1 MKADTPGP
9 KVQSEQDV
17 GDSLEILDGD
27 EAIQRLEL
35 KVVARNNSEQA
46 VEGSLR
52 LEAPDGWTVAPQ
64 QVNLSLETGGAET
77 VRFSVTVP
85 AGISQGHYPLHY
97 KIRYGQ
103 RDYADVL
110 TPVQMAAPGLS
121 VVDGSNCVKEEF
133 IITPA
138 QVMVHLINAQFVG
151 DLRYAY
157 IQGVKDELADILQ
170 PFGLTWHLIEDAEM
184 GYIDLSQFDAV
195 VVGHN
200 AYLVRNELRK
210 YAGRFVDYV
219 HQGGTLIV
227 QYQGYGY
234 QSPAGL
240 TPYPI
245 NYSQPHDRVTHQDAP
260 VTILDAEHMLF
271 RLPNVIRASDFDDW
285 VRDRGLYFFGQW
297 DKHYH
302 PLLACSDPGEEPKE
316 GGLLICQYGRG
327 TYLYTG
333 YSFFRQL
340 PAAVAGA
347 FRLFANILALPAA
360 LILEQTKR
368 RVFQNESVPASEKLV
383 SLFEVDTAIIRRN
396 KAGKPTEFGRKVW
409 LDEVD
414 GGIISDWRLLDGN
427 PSDDT
432 QRSRVCDSTRWHPA
446 IDNHCRTF
454 GKPPVQASADR
465 GVYSSANE
473 NYARQKGV
481 RHVVLPKAGYKS
493 QERHAHEKQA
503 WFKRGRRFHAGV
515 EGRTPSR
522 TGTGLGQCSQTQT
535 CLRHL
540 SLSWQSG
547 PPSLGWL
554 DHSGC

>member
-1 MKADTPGP
+1 MLRDRYENDKFFMEIVELTSKMDPVMSQIDKILEDDELYQQVRNDFSKRYPGTLQTGRSSSP
-9 KVQSEQDV
+9 VEVVLRMLVVKHLYGWSYARTEQHV
-17 GDSLEILDGD
+17 RDSLVLRLFCRVYFEDVPDEKTLLRWAHQIQTDTLKALNERVTKLAQELKITRGRKLRTDGTVVESNVRYPTD
-27 EAIQRLEL
+27 SGLLVDGVRVLGRTLTRAKQVLATAGGLAGTVFRNRSRSARKQALMIANQARKRSVSAKEKLKQSYRQLVKTTEKTVQQAKTVLEDLKASTREPAHRLSQRL
-35 KVVARNNSEQA
+35 
-46 VEGSLR
+46 
-52 LEAPDGWTVAPQ
+52 
-64 QVNLSLETGGAET
+64 AET
-77 VRFSVTVP
+77 IETFLPRVE
-85 AGISQGHYPLHY
+85 Q
-97 KIRYGQ
+97 
-103 RDYADVL
+103 VL
-110 TPVQMAAPGLS
+110 
-121 VVDGSNCVKEEF
+121 K
-133 IITPA
+133 
-138 QVMVHLINAQFVG
+138 
-151 DLRYAY
+151 
-157 IQGVKDELADILQ
+157 
-170 PFGLTWHLIEDAEM
+170 
-184 GYIDLSQFDAV
+184 
-195 VVGHN
+195 
-200 AYLVRNELRK
+200 
-210 YAGRFVDYV
+210 
-219 HQGGTLIV
+219 
-227 QYQGYGY
+227 
-234 QSPAGL
+234 
-240 TPYPI
+240 
-245 NYSQPHDRVTHQDAP
+245 
-260 VTILDAEHMLF
+260 
-271 RLPNVIRASDFDDW
+271 
-285 VRDRGLYFFGQW
+285 
-297 DKHYH
+297 
-302 PLLACSDPGEEPKE
+302 
-316 GGLLICQYGRG
+316 
-327 TYLYTG
+327 
-333 YSFFRQL
+333 
-340 PAAVAGA
+340 
-347 FRLFANILALPAA
+347 
-360 LILEQTKR
+360 QTKR

-547 PPSLGWL
+547 LPSLDWL